1 MNTVNTVDMQSLQQL
16 REAEVLLREGLRRIA
31 DVQSDFPSAQNPLEE
46 VLRLSEGQAMT
57 TLAAVERGQA
67 ALSEIQRAHRQYIDR
82 PLSIIGEAFSEI
94 LESQQAQDLAGQR
107 LKKAITLLQAV
118 DSRIAKVMEELRP
131 TLGLESASAPDV
143 SAAAEQTFQQA
154 DVDALLAELG
164 I

>member
-1 MNTVNTVDMQSLQQL
+1 
-16 REAEVLLREGLRRIA
+16 
-31 DVQSDFPSAQNPLEE
+31 
-46 VLRLSEGQAMT
+46 MT

>member
-1 MNTVNTVDMQSLQQL
+1 MNTVDTQSLQQL
-16 REAEVLLREGLRRIA
+16 SEAEALLREGLRRIA
-31 DVQSDFPSAQNPLEE
+31 DVQSDFPSAKNPLEE
-46 VLRLSEGQAMT
+46 ALRLSEEQAMT

-67 ALSEIQRAHRQYIDR
+67 AVSEIQRAHRQYIDQ

-107 LKKAITLLQAV
+107 LKKAITLLQV
-118 DSRIAKVMEELRP
+118 VESRITKVLEDLRP
-131 TLGLESASAPDV
+131 TLDLDNASSPEASAV
-143 SAAAEQTFQQA
+143 AEQTFQQA